1 VTGVREGGARAT
13 GLAVGGVVAL
23 AALSLLAP
31 SQPGYDPWAWLLW
44 GRELAGLRLDTVDG
58 PAFKPLP
65 VAVAALLA
73 PTGDAAPALWLLVAR
88 AGALGAV
95 LLAARLAWRLAG
107 GTALAA
113 AVAGTGVVLT
123 AGWPWHAAVGNAEGL
138 FLALALGAFDR
149 ALDGRHR
156 VALALGLAAALIRP
170 EAWPFLGAYGL
181 WLWRAAPELRRA
193 LAAGA
198 AALPALW
205 LLPDLWGSGDLL
217 RSVERARVPNPG
229 APATA
234 QRPAL
239 ASLREAAALPLLPV
253 GLAAVATVLAA
264 AIGLGRAMRATR
276 RGPLGRLRFL
286 VRHGAGTRRWAAAAL
301 PAMAGLGWIALV
313 ALMAEGG
320 SSGEPRYALPGA
332 AALAVSAGAGAGLAA
347 PWVQARAR
355 RHADAARGGRGAP
368 ALAAA
373 VVALAI
379 APFVALRA
387 GDVAE
392 ELRRAGDQAELY
404 GSLETAV
411 ERAGGRDALLA
422 CGRPVTG
429 RYRGPAV
436 AWALRVHK
444 REVAFDPALA
454 GAVLRSRVR
463 RGAAVQPAPPPGAR
477 VAGRSRRWQVAV
489 RC

>member
-1 VTGVREGGARAT
+1 VTRVIV
-13 GLAVGGVVAL
+13 LAGVVAL

-44 GRELAGLRLDTVDG
+44 GRELGRLRLDTVDG

-65 VAVAALLA
+65 VAVTALLA
-73 PTGDAAPALWLLVAR
+73 PAGDAAPALWLLIAR
-88 AGALGAV
+88 AGAIGAV
-95 LLAARLAWRLAG
+95 LLAARMAWRLAAG
-107 GTALAA
+107 SPLAA
-113 AVAGTGVVLT
+113 AVAGAGVALT
-123 AGWPWHAAVGNAEGL
+123 AGWWWHAAVGNAEGL
-138 FLALALGAFDR
+138 FVALALGAFDR

-156 VALALGLAAALIRP
+156 IALALALAAGLIRP

-181 WLWRAAPELRRA
+181 WLWRGAPQLRPA
-193 LAAGA
+193 LVAGA

-217 RSVERARVPNPG
+217 RSLERARVPNPG

-253 GLAAVATVLAA
+253 GLAALATVLAA
-264 AIGLGRAMRATR
+264 SIGLRRALRATR
-276 RGPLGRLRFL
+276 GGPLGRLGFL
-286 VRHGAGTRRWAAAAL
+286 VRHGATTRRWAAAAL
-301 PAMAGLGWIALV
+301 PAVAGLAWIALV

-320 SSGEPRYALPGA
+320 SSGEPRYALP
-332 AALAVSAGAGAGLAA
+332 SAGAGAGLAA
-347 PWVQARAR
+347 RALPT
-355 RHADAARGGRGAP
+355 AP
-368 ALAAA
+368 AAAA
-373 VVALAI
+373 LTVIAV

-387 GDVAE
+387 GDVRGE
-392 ELRRAGDQAELY
+392 VRRAGDQAELY
-404 GSLETAV
+404 GSLEQAV

-444 REVAFDPALA
+444 REVGFDPALA

-463 RGAAVQPAPPPGAR
+463 RGAAVQPARPPAAR
-477 VAGRSRRWQVAV
+477 VTGRSLRWQVAV